1 MIVDSAIYVNGRR
14 VADAPS
20 LDDIRAAS
28 QDGRAVAWVGLYR
41 PGAEELA
48 AVAREFELHR
58 LAVEDAVKAHQRPKL
73 ERYGDTL
80 FIVLKPARYVDET
93 ETVEVGEIHVFA
105 GPAFVVTVRHG
116 EMPDLADVRRRME
129 DDPKLLRRGTFAI
142 VHAILDRVVDDYA
155 PLVAGLQNDVDEV
168 ESEVFGGT
176 PNVSRRIYEL
186 SREVI
191 EFERAARP
199 LPAIVHRLAEEEAAD
214 AEVARYLRDVE
225 DHALRVQERVE
236 AFRDLLQNILHVNL
250 TLEAR
255 NLSEVVIAQNEH
267 VKRISAWAAIL
278 FAPTLIGTVYGMN
291 FEHMPELEWLVGYP
305 FALVLMVLVSA
316 TLFVLFKRRGWI

>member
-20 LDDIRAAS
+20 LDGLHTAS
-28 QDGRAVAWVGLYR
+28 KDGGAVAWVGLYR
-41 PGAEELA
+41 PSREELA
-48 AVAREFELHR
+48 AVAREFELHP
-58 LAVEDAVKAHQRPKL
+58 LAAEDAVKAHQRPKV

-105 GPAFVVTVRHG
+105 GPSFVVTVRHG

-129 DDPKLLRRGTFAI
+129 HDPTLLRRGTLAI

-155 PLVAGLQNDVDEV
+155 PVVAGIQNDVDEV
-168 ESEVFGGT
+168 ETEVFGSS
-176 PNVSRRIYEL
+176 PEVSRRIYTL

-191 EFERAARP
+191 EFERATRP
-199 LPAIVHRLAEEEAAD
+199 LPAIVDRLIEEEAAD
-214 AEVARYLRDVE
+214 EEVARYLRDIE

-236 AFRDLLQNILHVNL
+236 AFRDLLQNILQVNL
-250 TLEAR
+250 TLETR
-255 NLSEVVIAQNEH
+255 NLSEVSIAQNEH
-267 VKRISAWAAIL
+267 VKRISGWAAIL

-291 FEHMPELEWLVGYP
+291 FEHMPELGWLLGYP
-305 FALVLMVLVSA
+305 FALVLMLLVSGI
-316 TLFVLFKRRGWI
+316 LFVLFKRRGWI